1 VENLPAKPMKFYSDI
16 NVWHWAIFSASRS
29 VEKERRQVFEIRTEE
44 GKHRV
49 VVEYGERI
57 PAWVELKVFFTIEYV
72 FGKKFDF
79 DRLRE
84 DAEKAIE
91 LERQVFCKEHSIDNP
106 SDLTGV
112 DEQHIIYNAMDRLR
126 NDYRLY
132 LDIGDIANMLYPGK
146 RANSAVRRSL
156 ETLNDTQ
163 LKTGSTLFLG
173 KEFSEL
179 FLERI
184 PVIHYTSSGV
194 GGRGK
199 VTVSL
204 NALHLFNLVQ
214 KKFIGADL
222 NFIYSIR
229 NPIAGMLY
237 KYLSPR
243 FFGSTKHGHDTR
255 RILYSDIADH
265 CQIKKFTKRSYIIQ
279 QLKNPLEELKQLH
292 FIMHW
297 SLQKELWGEPAIDF
311 YLNYDFFENYYS
323 SLDQE
328 TKKRLENEVANLSDD
343 TKESMVGEYMAGT
356 GYIEGSEEYI
366 KLKEYYLRY
375 RVLNL

>member
-1 VENLPAKPMKFYSDI
+1 VDNLPGPPLKFYSDI
-16 NVWHWAIFSASRS
+16 NIWHWAIFSAGKGKD
-29 VEKERRQVFEIRTEE
+29 KEHRQEFEIRTDE
-44 GKHRV
+44 GRHRV

-79 DRLRE
+79 DVLRA
-84 DAEKAIE
+84 DADKAIE
-91 LERQVFCKEHSIDNP
+91 RERKIFCEAHGIAELSP
-106 SDLTGV
+106 V
-112 DEQHIIYNAMDRLR
+112 DEQHVIYNAMDRLR

-132 LDIGDIANMLYPGK
+132 LDIGDIAEMLYPGQ
-146 RANSAVRRSL
+146 RATSTIKRSL

-163 LKTGSTLFLG
+163 LKAGSTLFLG

-184 PVIHYTSSGV
+184 PVIHYTGSSV
-194 GGRGK
+194 GARGK

-204 NALHLFNLVQ
+204 NAIHLFNLVQ

-222 NFIYSIR
+222 NFIYSIK

-243 FFGSTKHGHDTR
+243 FFGSTKHGHDVR
-255 RILYSDIADH
+255 RILYSDIAEH
-265 CQIKKFTKRSYIIQ
+265 CQIKHFTKPSYIIQ
-279 QLKNPLEELKQLH
+279 QLSAPLEELKQRH

-297 SLQKELWGEPAIDF
+297 SLEKELWGEPAIDF

-323 SLDQE
+323 SLDAE
-328 TKKRLENEVANLSDD
+328 TKKRLESELANLSDAEKD
-343 TKESMVGEYMAGT
+343 AIIGDYMVGTGLDVGSMEY
-356 GYIEGSEEYI
+356 E
-366 KLKEYYLRY
+366 KLKQYYLRY
-375 RVLNL
+375 RFSNS